1 MVKEELI
8 SELKK
13 NIMKTLN
20 LQDLDPEVFGDNT
33 PLFSE
38 DGLGFDSVDALE
50 LVVMVE
56 NSYGIT
62 IGDKDEAKS
71 IFASVSSLAD
81 YILAKGK

>member
-8 SELKK
+8 SDLKK

-38 DGLGFDSVDALE
+38 DGLE